1 MKLAT
6 RFVANAVKIAGTLTS
21 RDRIWARHVGV
32 CSFDEGLIDRPTP
45 RLAVAMTFVNE

>member
-6 RFVANAVKIAGTLTS
+6 RFVANAGTLTS

-32 CSFDEGLIDRPTP
+32 RSFDEGLIDRPTP
-45 RLAVAMTFVNE
+45 VPP